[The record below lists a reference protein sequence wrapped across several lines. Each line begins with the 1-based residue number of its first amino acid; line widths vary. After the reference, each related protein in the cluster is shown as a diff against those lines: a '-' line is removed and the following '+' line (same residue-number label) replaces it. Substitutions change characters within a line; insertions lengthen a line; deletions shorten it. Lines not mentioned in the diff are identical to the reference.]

1 MIQNATKTKLV
12 KIISICFLLFPVV
25 AQSQD
30 SVRSCK
36 DLQKGIF
43 YSYPKNSPDLYII
56 YVTDGFEKDVN
67 TITGDS
73 TIWKITSTGDCT
85 SIAQFISST
94 DRYSEKD
101 RKVLLKHKLF
111 SRVTAITA
119 DYYTY
124 TTYLEGVKKIPLLQ
138 DTVWLHKKS
147 GISTQ
152 IYEKITNTAD
162 VHINDTSK
170 YALLYVY
177 RPGKTSVMFDKYP
190 IYFND
195 VFVCEASNKVG
206 YVFKIYTEG
215 TYTLKSRLNK
225 NADSVSV
232 NMKFGKAYYVRSDIQ
247 NSKKLLQNMPDLKME
262 IINEDDG
269 KTEFNNVKFQTWR

>member
-1 MIQNATKTKLV
+1 
-12 KIISICFLLFPVV
+12 VV

-30 SVRSCK
+30 SLRNCK

-43 YSYPKNSPDLYII
+43 YAYPKNSPDLYIS
-56 YVTDGFEKDVN
+56 YVTDGIEKDVN
-67 TITGDS
+67 TVNGDS
-73 TIWKITSTGDCT
+73 TIWKINYTGDCT
-85 SIAQFISST
+85 STAQFISST

-111 SRVTAITA
+111 STVTAIAA

-124 TTYLEGVKKIPLLQ
+124 ITYLEGEKRVPLLQ
-138 DTVWLHKKS
+138 DTVWFHEKAGK
-147 GISTQ
+147 STQ
-152 IYEKITNTAD
+152 IYEWIQNIAD

-195 VFVCEASNKVG
+195 VFLCEGSNKVG

-225 NADSVSV
+225 NADSVAV
-232 NMKFGKAYYVRSDIQ
+232 NMKFGKVYYVRSEVQ
-247 NSKKLLQNMPDLKME
+247 NSKKLLQNTPDLKME

-269 KTEFNNVKFQTWR
+269 KAEFDNVKFQTRQ